1 MSPFS
6 TVSPCSPFGSVSPLS
21 PFPPCIP
28 CSPVSPDYD
37 WNEFL
42 LFWILIFC
50 RRQSCILVY
59 NYVWIRNADIRGIF
73 CVAFL
78 KIHTKSDYNCSY
90 HHYSYRVYAFYEC
103 RLHFTKEYCFTEY
116 HRFPDLLFAGSIQYD
131 DDCHVK

>member
-1 MSPFS
+1 M
-6 TVSPCSPFGSVSPLS
+6 
-21 PFPPCIP
+21 
-28 CSPVSPDYD
+28 
-37 WNEFL
+37 
-42 LFWILIFC
+42 
-50 RRQSCILVY
+50 VY

-90 HHYSYRVYAFYEC
+90 RHYSHWVYAFYEC

-116 HRFPDLLFAGSIQYD
+116 HRFPDLLFTGGIQYD